1 MSRPAIPERGK
12 RKSLMLGEAAH
23 ARITALSEQHD
34 LSQPDVVDALL
45 DAVDPEALAAS
56 VERLIRGRRA
66 TRDQLNQKRR
76 LLEEASAHMTA
87 QQIETLI
94 AVLKSGGFGE
104 RSQG

>member
-1 MSRPAIPERGK
+1 MNRTAIPERGK

-23 ARITALSEQHD
+23 ARIAALSELHD

-45 DAVDPEALAAS
+45 NAVDPEALAAS

-66 TRDQLNQKRR
+66 TRDQLNQKRK

-87 QQIETLI
+87 EQIETLI
-94 AVLKSGGFGE
+94 AALKSRGFSE
-104 RSQG
+104 QSQG